1 MKNSFLK
8 TLAACL
14 CLVMLLPICGCRN
27 EETEALWDEAKYVR
41 ENARLNTICE
51 KNTTVYDGI
60 IYYYLGGRYLY
71 YAAVDGSEAGP
82 LCSKPECTH
91 DSPSCWAHT
100 NIVLNAQLMM
110 YNGRLYWLEGDIGNY
125 KLVSA
130 VPGSNDRRV
139 EQRYEPSFWRS
150 HMGCYSTI
158 SNGMLY
164 LAGIGLEIHDGEPKE
179 SAFIYVQDLESGEM
193 ELVFDRDIEGLEMS
207 ALVKRYG
214 DTIYLAMTGE
224 DLRIIAFDIKTRE
237 VTEVASFDG
246 VGEFLN
252 MVVDEG
258 RIILAGPE
266 SIKALDLETGVFE
279 ELFHST
285 DYPSLFNDK
294 AVLENVDMTHF
305 RCCDYDH
312 NLIGEWCLED
322 AGLTFPE
329 STKYPLGCVDGKL
342 FFLAEPDT
350 GDDPNLGYLISCVP
364 EENRFEVVQAIPR
377 R

>member
-1 MKNSFLK
+1 MKNSFVK
-8 TLAACL
+8 TLSACL

-41 ENARLNTICE
+41 ENARLNA
-51 KNTTVYDGI
+51 VGVVDAVAYDGI
-60 IYYYLGGRYLY
+60 IYYYVGGPYLY

-91 DSPSCWAHT
+91 DSPSCGAHT
-100 NIVLNAQLMM
+100 NIILNAQLMM
-110 YNGRLYWLEGDIGNY
+110 YNGRLYWLEGDAGNY

-164 LAGIGLEIHDGEPKE
+164 LAGTGLEIHDGEPKE
-179 SAFIYVQDLESGEM
+179 SAFIYVQDLGSGEM
-193 ELVFDRDIEGLEMS
+193 ELVFCQSMDELYMETFVR
-207 ALVKRYG
+207 RQG
-214 DTIYLAMTGE
+214 DTIYLALSGE
-224 DLRIIAFDIKTRE
+224 AVKVLAFDMKTRE
-237 VTEVASFDG
+237 VSETAEFDCNG
-246 VGEFLN
+246 TYYDSMTVEE
-252 MVVDEG
+252 D
-258 RIILAGPE
+258 RIVFTGYE
-266 SIKALDLETGVFE
+266 SIGVLDLETGSLKEVFRGE
-279 ELFHST
+279 GIFL
-285 DYPSLFNDK
+285 LNDK
-294 AVLENVDMTHF
+294 AVLSVYDMTHCG
-305 RCCDYDH
+305 CCDYDG
-312 NLIGEWCLED
+312 NLIGEWCFAD

-350 GDDPNLGYLISCVP
+350 GDDPNIGYLISCVP

>member
-1 MKNSFLK
+1 MKNSFVK
-8 TLAACL
+8 TLAVCL

-41 ENARLNTICE
+41 ENARLNAAGAMDAV
-51 KNTTVYDGI
+51 VYDGI
-60 IYYYLGGRYLY
+60 IYYYVGGPYLY

-91 DSPSCWAHT
+91 DSPSCGAYT
-100 NIVLNAQLMM
+100 NIVLNAHLMM
-110 YNGRLYWLEGDIGNY
+110 YNGRLYWLEGDAGNY

-139 EQRYEPSFWRS
+139 EQRYEAAFWRS

-164 LAGIGLEIHDGEPKE
+164 LAGIGHEIHDGEPKE
-179 SAFIYVQDLESGEM
+179 SAFIYVQDLGSGEM
-193 ELVFDRDIEGLEMS
+193 ELVFDRDIDGLCMN
-207 ALVKRYG
+207 ALVKRHG

-224 DLRIIAFDIKTRE
+224 DLRIIAFDMKTRE
-237 VTEVASFDG
+237 VSEVAALNG
-246 VGEFLN
+246 VGQYFDMTAEDDRIVLRGDASIDELDPATGTLKELYRGESLLN
-252 MVVDEG
+252 
-258 RIILAGPE
+258 
-266 SIKALDLETGVFE
+266 
-279 ELFHST
+279 
-285 DYPSLFNDK
+285 NDK
-294 AVLENVDMTHF
+294 AVLDVVDMTHF
-305 RCCDYDH
+305 ECFDLD
-312 NLIGEWCLED
+312 NDFIGEWCFED

-329 STKYPLGCVDGKL
+329 STKFPLGCVDGKL

-350 GDDPNLGYLISCVP
+350 GDDPNIGYLISCVP

-377 R
+377 G